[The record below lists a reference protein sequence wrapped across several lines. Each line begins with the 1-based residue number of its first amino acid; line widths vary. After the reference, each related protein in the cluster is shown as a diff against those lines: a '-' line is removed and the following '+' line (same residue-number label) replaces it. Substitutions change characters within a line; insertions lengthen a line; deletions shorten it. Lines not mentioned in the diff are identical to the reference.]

1 MGIEINGLGV
11 FLSKLNELDGN
22 IDKALL
28 DGTKRA
34 TAVVQKSAKAGCPVD
49 LGQLRASIMRE
60 HEVKMDIITGR
71 VTTDVEYSAY
81 VEYGTGLFTT
91 KGAGRQTAWKYQLP
105 DGTWVTTHGNK
116 PQPFMY
122 PALINNLEQILKAFE
137 WGILREIKKVG
148 NK

>member
-11 FLSKLNELDGN
+11 FLAKLDELGGN

-28 DGTKRA
+28 DGTKRS
-34 TAVVQKSAKAGCPVD
+34 TAIVQKSAKEGCPVD
-49 LGQLRASIMRE
+49 LGQLRASIMRD
-60 HEVKMDIITGR
+60 HEVKMNVITGK

-81 VEYGTGLFTT
+81 VEYGTGLYTT
-91 KGAGRQTAWKYQLP
+91 KGTGRQTPWRYQLP
-105 DGTWVTTHGNK
+105 DGNWVTTHGNK
-116 PQPFMY
+116 PQPYMY
-122 PALINNLEQILKAFE
+122 PALINNREQILKAYE

>member
-11 FLSKLNELDGN
+11 FLAKLDELGGN

-28 DGTKRA
+28 DGTKRS
-34 TAVVQKSAKAGCPVD
+34 TAIVQKSAKEGCPV
-49 LGQLRASIMRE
+49 
-60 HEVKMDIITGR
+60 KMNVITGK

-81 VEYGTGLFTT
+81 VEYGTGLYTT
-91 KGAGRQTAWKYQLP
+91 KGTGRQTPWRYQLP
-105 DGTWVTTHGNK
+105 DGNWVTTHGNK
-116 PQPFMY
+116 PQPYMY
-122 PALINNLEQILKAFE
+122 PALINNREQILKAYE